1 MKVIDIHS
9 HFFPKHWPSLKE
21 RFGGDDWPWLR
32 HSDSHSNSHSDE
44 QSQNN
49 SAMLM
54 RGDQEFRP
62 IYSACWDGHKR
73 LEEMDR
79 DGVHQQ
85 IISATPILFAYERPV
100 EQALYFAQLFN
111 DAARDICQIN
121 PQRLFSLAQVPLQDL
136 DASCIEATRA
146 KKTGHVGIQIG
157 NHVGLKNMDDDTVLA
172 FLEHCAQEDI
182 AIFVHPWD
190 MMASER
196 TKDYMM
202 GWTVGM
208 PAETQLSIV
217 SMILG
222 GGFDKVSAKLKI
234 CFAHGGGSFAFLL
247 GRLENAWHHR
257 DIARGKSLYPPSH
270 YLDRF
275 YLDTAV
281 FDHDALELLVKKM
294 GTDRLMFGTDYP
306 FPLGEQQMG
315 KLIKT
320 APTLLDA
327 DKQKLLA
334 SNAESFFNLNEH

>member
-1 MKVIDIHS
+1 MNVIDIHS
-9 HFFPKHWPSLKE
+9 HFFPKVWPSLAK
-21 RFGGDDWPWLR
+21 RFGGNDWPWLR
-32 HSDSHSNSHSDE
+32 H
-44 QSQNN
+44 NN
-49 SAMLM
+49 DGTAMLM
-54 RGDQEFRP
+54 QGDKEFRP
-62 IYSACWDGHKR
+62 IYSACWDGNKR

-79 DGVHQQ
+79 DGVQKQ
-85 IISATPILFAYERPV
+85 IISATPILFGYSRPV
-100 EQALYFAQLFN
+100 EQALYCAQLFN
-111 DAARDICQIN
+111 DAARDICKIN
-121 PQRLFSLAQVPLQDL
+121 PERLFSLAQVPLQDL
-136 DASCIEATRA
+136 EASCKEASRA
-146 KKTGHVGIQIG
+146 KATGHVGIQIG
-157 NHVGLKNMDDDTVLA
+157 NHVGLKNMDDETVLG

-182 AIFVHPWD
+182 PVFVHPWD

-222 GGFDKVSAKLKI
+222 GGFDKVSSKLKI

-247 GRLENAWHHR
+247 GRLENAWHHK
-257 DIARGKSLYPPSH
+257 DIARGKSKSPPSY

-294 GTDRLMFGTDYP
+294 SCDRLMFGTDYP

-315 KLIKT
+315 QLIKT
-320 APTLLDA
+320 SPTLSNE

-334 SNAESFFNLNEH
+334 SNAESFFNLT